1 VNDKCLG
8 RETVFF
14 FSHHIKISAS
24 YLSQSSLKK
33 KKKVTRC
40 LILLLSLC
48 QVCLVSSK
56 GRTNTRAVDNDDV
69 ITLIV
74 GGTDAGVGVHTHQV
88 PFFRNDG
95 KFWCGGI
102 LVAHDVVVLQR
113 IA

>member
-1 VNDKCLG
+1 
-8 RETVFF
+8 
-14 FSHHIKISAS
+14 
-24 YLSQSSLKK
+24 
-33 KKKVTRC
+33 
-40 LILLLSLC
+40 
-48 QVCLVSSK
+48 
-56 GRTNTRAVDNDDV
+56 VDNDDV

-88 PFFRNDG
+88 PFFCKDG